1 VTTTFSNPHD
11 VDAEL
16 DRIHRQPPDVPNWSE
31 NINLAVHSGH
41 DTHGVYAHLSRMPGS
56 SLWEGTLAVF
66 LGDHEVLVTR
76 SFGCPRSPDEASS
89 GQLTWAVGEPL
100 ERWTLCFE
108 GMARRLHR
116 TAPAAGFVADGP
128 TEPLRFELHVES
140 AGSVWSLEQALGLPQ
155 TEQSFASL
163 HLQQAVH
170 VAGAVHTARGS
181 FDVENVA
188 VRDHSVGPRDYA
200 GLLGDNWAT
209 CRFPDGRTLSIL
221 ALWQAE
227 GTPLISTGF
236 VVENGDLVPVCDVE
250 VTRLTSAIG
259 DPRALALSFGIPAG
273 RQTVELA
280 LQNSMVFSL
289 LEPIGMPL
297 GTDGSGLITVQGPA
311 RYSWNGMHA
320 LGWLERCNR
329 LDRSPS
335 EESG

>member
-1 VTTTFSNPHD
+1 
-11 VDAEL
+11 
-16 DRIHRQPPDVPNWSE
+16 
-31 NINLAVHSGH
+31 
-41 DTHGVYAHLSRMPGS
+41 
-56 SLWEGTLAVF
+56 TLAVF
-66 LGDHEVLVTR
+66 PGDDEVLVSR
-76 SFGCPRSPDEASS
+76 SFGHPRSPDEASS
-89 GQLTWAVGEPL
+89 GQLTWTVGEPL

-116 TAPAAGFVADGP
+116 TAPVAGFVADGL
-128 TEPLRFELHVES
+128 TEPLRFELYVSS
-140 AGSVWSLEQALGLPQ
+140 AGPVWSLEHALGLPP
-155 TEQSFASL
+155 TGQSFASL
-163 HLQQAVH
+163 HLQHAVH
-170 VAGAVHTARGS
+170 VTGAVHTARGS
-181 FDVENVA
+181 FDVDNIA

-200 GLLGDNWAT
+200 HLLGDNWAT
-209 CRFPDGRTLSIL
+209 CRFPDGRTLSVL
-221 ALWQAE
+221 ALWQTE

-236 VVENGDLVPVCDVE
+236 VVENGDLVPVHDVG
-250 VTRLTSAIG
+250 VTPLKSAIG
-259 DPRALALSFGIPAG
+259 DPRTLALSFDIPAG

-335 EESG
+335 EDRG